1 MSIIHNT
8 NDYNNNQIYHQTVI
22 TVKHDRQQCI

>member
-8 NDYNNNQIYHQTVI
+8 SEYNSNQIYHQTTI
-22 TVKHDRQQCI
+22 TAKHDWRQCI

>member
-8 NDYNNNQIYHQTVI
+8 SEYNSNQIYHQTTI
-22 TVKHDRQQCI
+22 TAKHD